1 MIFSLQH
8 LNITNLKKKQPS
20 LTNKLVDVVVTQN
33 SYRSTISQQLFLDAL
48 NTPIINSISPTYL
61 SVLGDY

>member
-1 MIFSLQH
+1 MIFSLQN